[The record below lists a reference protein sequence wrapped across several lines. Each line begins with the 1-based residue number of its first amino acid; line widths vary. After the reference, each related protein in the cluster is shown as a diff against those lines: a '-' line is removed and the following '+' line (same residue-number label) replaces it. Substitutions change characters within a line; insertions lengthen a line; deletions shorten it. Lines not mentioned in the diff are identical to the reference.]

1 MAVYREDR
9 DEEWG
14 KRVGRVGERLD
25 GWVGGWGGGRKEKS
39 RREKDTLYSVEGGG
53 GGGKKKE
60 NKREREREKE
70 KEKEKQLKD
79 SEEISIS
86 VFTGDQRSRGLV
98 LEERSSR
105 EFVRDF

>member
-1 MAVYREDR
+1 MGRGKKADARRIRCIRSRE
-9 DEEWG
+9 
-14 KRVGRVGERLD
+14 
-25 GWVGGWGGGRKEKS
+25 
-39 RREKDTLYSVEGGG
+39 G

>member
-25 GWVGGWGGGRKEKS
+25 GWVGRWGGGKKQT
-39 RREKDTLYSVEGGG
+39 REGYVVFGRGRG